1 MLLNVGEFHENRHR
15 KIPSFTMGVNK
26 TTFTR
31 VPWYR
36 QKRMP
41 CHSVC
46 TALQP

>member
-1 MLLNVGEFHENRHR
+1 MLLNAGDFHESRRKKNR
-15 KIPSFTMGVNK
+15 SFTMGVYK
-26 TTFTR
+26 ITFTR

-41 CHSVC
+41 CHGVC